1 MPKIYCN
8 YTTSEMEVIN
18 STAAAY
24 GLTPSGLQKHAL
36 LLLCRQPA
44 DGILP
49 QAATD
54 EKQGSDNDIAALVSQ
69 MIVAITMLRPHEEFV
84 VSSLLDPSVW
94 TALNRSQ
101 KLTLSQSLS
110 RYAKRNPSMLCY
122 TGRKIGSTKV
132 YARV

>member
-1 MPKIYCN
+1 MPKLYCN
-8 YTTSEMEVIN
+8 YTSDEMETIK
-18 STAAAY
+18 STAVSY
-24 GLTPSGLQKHAL
+24 GLTPSGLQKYAL

-49 QAATD
+49 Q
-54 EKQGSDNDIAALVSQ
+54 EEEGSANDIAALASQ
-69 MIVAITMLRPHEEFV
+69 MIIAITMLRPHEEFV
-84 VSSLLDPSVW
+84 VSSLLEPSVW

-110 RYAKRNPSMLCY
+110 RYAKSNPTLLRY